1 MKIPETNYAKSGS
14 YHIAYQVFGDGPFD
28 LVIIPAFVS
37 HLEMWWEQ
45 PLAMRGL
52 TQLASFARV
61 ILFDKRGTGMSD
73 RVPETQLPTPEER
86 IDDVRAV
93 MEATGSQTA
102 AIMGSS
108 EGGWMATLFA
118 ATYPE
123 RVRALVLHA
132 AYPRAIQDEDF
143 PDGWLPRER
152 MEQDLLET
160 EQSWISGN
168 PAGGLAPEVDAP
180 APTGPGPLPP
190 RPH

>member
-1 MKIPETNYAKSGS
+1 M
-14 YHIAYQVFGDGPFD
+14 
-28 LVIIPAFVS
+28 
-37 HLEMWWEQ
+37 
-45 PLAMRGL
+45 
-52 TQLASFARV
+52 ASFARV

-123 RVRALVLHA
+123 RVR
-132 AYPRAIQDEDF
+132 I
-143 PDGWLPRER
+143 
-152 MEQDLLET
+152 
-160 EQSWISGN
+160 
-168 PAGGLAPEVDAP
+168 
-180 APTGPGPLPP
+180 GPL
-190 RPH
+190 RDGRRRAA